1 MPDEPREL
9 ELKYRIDSEPDYL
22 RIVDSL
28 PAVPEREDSSLRNY
42 YFDTQSYLLSRS
54 QGMLRLRQGRTVV
67 LCFKKGGE
75 RKGAPGFFD
84 VVEVEGEVRKELLEE
99 ALARPDV
106 LLRESHPAIRSV
118 LKHYGQI
125 ELEPIGYLDT
135 LRRCRQYEG
144 LLLECD
150 EMAYPDGSRAFEVE
164 VETTRPEH
172 TRKALLR
179 IFDELGITASPQRHS
194 KLQGLLRKDGFLP

>member
-28 PAVPEREDSSLRNY
+28 PAAPEREDSSLRNY

-106 LLRESHPAIRSV
+106 LLRESHPAIRSA

-150 EMAYPDGSRAFEVE
+150 EMTYPEVE

-194 KLQGLLRKDGFLP
+194 KLQGLLRKDGILP